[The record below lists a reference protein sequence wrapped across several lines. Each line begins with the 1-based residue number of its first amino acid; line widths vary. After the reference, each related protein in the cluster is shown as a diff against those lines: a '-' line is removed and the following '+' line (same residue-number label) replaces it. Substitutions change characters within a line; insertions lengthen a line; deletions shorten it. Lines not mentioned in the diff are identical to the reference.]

1 MMVLK
6 TKKTDYVL
14 AFLIAVACLVVSLD
28 INAKSSINNVRL
40 WLAPEK
46 TRLVFDLTGP
56 IKHKI
61 FSLSNPNRVVIDIND
76 TTLSYKLDGL
86 ALKDSGVNK
95 IRAGKGQPLRLVL
108 DLSEKMKP
116 VSFSLSPNNEYGHR
130 LVVDLARS
138 KSTYVE
144 KKKVENKKVEVK
156 QAQKEIIK
164 KEQVT
169 TQSTNTS
176 ASGKKIKAK
185 SVKNQKKLRDIV
197 IALDA
202 GHGGEDPGAI
212 GSSGLREK
220 IVVLAIAKE
229 LEKLID
235 KEYGFISRMIR
246 RNDYYVSLRGR
257 TAIARKKNAD
267 LFVSIHADAFK
278 NKKASGASV
287 WVLSNK
293 GATSEVGRWL
303 AQRENSSDLIGGV
316 GNLSLENKD
325 RVLKGVLLDMSMT
338 ATRKDS
344 REVASKIHKNIGRFA
359 KMHKS
364 RVESAGFLVLKSPD
378 IPSILVETGF
388 ISNPGEERSL
398 KSAAY
403 RKKMARAIF
412 DGIKEHFMNKP
423 PAFTE
428 IYRQKYGEDIA
439 GNKEYKVV
447 SGDSLSKIAVRYGVK
462 TTSIRELNKLKSDN
476 IRIGQKLQIPAS

>member
-1 MMVLK
+1 MKAVM
-6 TKKTDYVL
+6 TRKTDLMLGLLLVIS
-14 AFLIAVACLVVSLD
+14 FLVVSLEVS
-28 INAKSSINNVRL
+28 AKSSINNVRM

-56 IKHKI
+56 VKHSI
-61 FSLSNPNRVVIDIND
+61 FSLSNPDRVVLDIKGTD
-76 TTLSYKLDGL
+76 LSFKLDQL
-86 ALKDSGVNK
+86 SLNDSGVKK

-116 VSFSLSPNNEYGHR
+116 TSFSLTPNNEYGHR

-138 KSTYVE
+138 ESPVNDKQ
-144 KKKVENKKVEVK
+144 KKAVVK
-156 QAQKEIIK
+156 PVVQKEAAITPSSK
-164 KEQVT
+164 VVVSDKP
-169 TQSTNTS
+169 
-176 ASGKKIKAK
+176 
-185 SVKNQKKLRDIV
+185 VKRPVKPGKKLRDIV

-212 GSSGLREK
+212 GASGLREK
-220 IVVLAIAKE
+220 VVVLAIAKE

-257 TAIARKKNAD
+257 TSIARKKNAD

-278 NKKASGASV
+278 NKNARGASV

-316 GNLSLENKD
+316 GNLSLEDKD
-325 RVLKGVLLDMSMT
+325 QVLKGVLLDMSMT
-338 ATRKDS
+338 ATRNDS
-344 REVASKIHKNIGRFA
+344 REVATKIHKNIGKFA

-364 RVESAGFLVLKSPD
+364 RVERAGFLVLKSPD

-388 ISNPGEERSL
+388 ISNPSEERSL
-398 KSAAY
+398 KSTAY

-412 DGIKEHFMNKP
+412 VGIKEHFMKKP

-447 SGDSLSKIAVRYGVK
+447 SGDSLSRIAIRYGVK
-462 TTSIRELNKLKSDN
+462 SASIRDLNKLKGDK